1 MALVVRRSMVT
12 LLRVRDPFHA
22 RVVVAR
28 LGSEGIVAQLR
39 GADGPYPMGVVE
51 VLVLPDELEAAQDL
65 LLADEVESAFDPDD
79 DDGEA
84 VHGRRSTRS
93 RWAIACVVVL
103 VVLFAVSE
111 LVSPR

>member
-1 MALVVRRSMVT
+1 MVT
-12 LLRVRDPFHA
+12 LLRVRDAFHA

-51 VLVLPDELEAAQDL
+51 VLVLADELEAAQAL
-65 LLADEVESAFDPDD
+65 LLADEVESAFADVDADADDDDD
-79 DDGEA
+79 DDG
-84 VHGRRSTRS
+84 VGRRSS
-93 RWAIACVVVL
+93 LPRWAVACVVAL

>member
-1 MALVVRRSMVT
+1 MVT
-12 LLRVRDPFHA
+12 LLRVRDAFHA

-51 VLVLPDELEAAQDL
+51 VLVLPDELESAQAL
-65 LLADEVESAFDPDD
+65 LLADEVESAFPDD
-79 DDGEA
+79 EDEDEEEDG
-84 VHGRRSTRS
+84 HGRRSS
-93 RWAIACVVVL
+93 LPRWAVACVVAL

>member
-1 MALVVRRSMVT
+1 MVT

-51 VLVLPDELEAAQDL
+51 VLVLPDELEAAQAL
-65 LLADEVESAFDPDD
+65 LLADEVESAFDDTDD

-93 RWAIACVVVL
+93 RWAVACVVVL